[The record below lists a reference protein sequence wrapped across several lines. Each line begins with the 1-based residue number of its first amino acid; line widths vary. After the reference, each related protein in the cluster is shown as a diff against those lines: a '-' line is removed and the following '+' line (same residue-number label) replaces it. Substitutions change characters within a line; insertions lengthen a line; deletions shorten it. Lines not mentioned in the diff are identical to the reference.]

1 MSAHLKFIENLF
13 SNHLESYHQQKV
25 KDPANRAEILKAMGL
40 RLSSQ
45 KVEDASKPKIAE
57 LDPALI
63 FNETLE
69 PIALMDFIKLQ
80 VQLGDNL
87 YAEMYNHLR
96 RVIKVLEPEF
106 MMHSHGEL
114 ISGRHSQTL
123 RFFERCEESTY
134 TLITEND
141 YVGALWAFYFLSHQ
155 YFSAEELSEK
165 IGEESLLRDT
175 FNAFD
180 ITTANIAGKTHQP
193 FKSSIIT
200 QGGSAID
207 HISLSLWGFGPC
219 WIAQNMLSLI
229 PKLGIRT
236 TEQQLEMFNN
246 QWQSSFN
253 IEHPLP
259 NDMQSK
265 STEERLDLTTYAV
278 IQDWGLRPKT
288 EVLDFLKESN
298 MYRDHPWNRAL
309 THLVTIQSVLD
320 LLGHKYGRELVGKIL
335 LN

>member
-1 MSAHLKFIENLF
+1 MSAHLKFIETLF

-45 KVEDASKPKIAE
+45 KVENPSEPQIAE
-57 LDPALI
+57 LDPRLI

-69 PIALMDFIKLQ
+69 PIPLMDFIKLQ
-80 VQLGDNL
+80 VKLGDNL
-87 YAEMYNHLR
+87 YAEMYSHLR
-96 RVIKVLEPEF
+96 RAIKVLEPEL
-106 MMHSHGEL
+106 MAERGTL
-114 ISGRHSQTL
+114 ISGHHSQTL
-123 RFFERCEESTY
+123 RFFERCEEGTH

-155 YFSAEELSEK
+155 YFPKEELSGK
-165 IGEESLLRDT
+165 MGDSSLLLDT

-180 ITTANIAGKTHQP
+180 ITTASIAGKASQS
-193 FKSSIIT
+193 FKSSIIMNN
-200 QGGSAID
+200 GSAID
-207 HISLSLWGFGPC
+207 HISLYLWGYGPC

-259 NDMQSK
+259 DDMQSK
-265 STEERLDLTTYAV
+265 ATEERLDLTTYKV
-278 IQDWGLRPKT
+278 IEYWGLRPKS
-288 EVLDFLKESN
+288 EVLEFLQESN
-298 MYRDHPWNRAL
+298 MYHDNPWNRAL

>member
-1 MSAHLKFIENLF
+1 MSAHLKFIETLF
-13 SNHLESYHQQKV
+13 SNSLENYHQQKV

-45 KVEDASKPKIAE
+45 KVEDANKPKIAE

-63 FNETLE
+63 FNEKLE

-96 RVIKVLEPEF
+96 RVIKVLEPEL
-106 MMHSHGEL
+106 MAKRDAL

-123 RFFERCEESTY
+123 RFFERCKENTH

-180 ITTANIAGKTHQP
+180 ITTTNIAGKASQS
-193 FKSSIIT
+193 FKSCIIMNN
-200 QGGSAID
+200 GSAID
-207 HISLSLWGFGPC
+207 HMSLSLWGFGPC
-219 WIAQNMLSLI
+219 WIAQKMLTLI

-253 IEHPLP
+253 IGNPLP
-259 NDMQSK
+259 DDMQSK

-278 IQDWGLRPKT
+278 IQYWGLRPKA
-288 EVLDFLKESN
+288 EVLDFLKQSN
-298 MYRDHPWNRAL
+298 MYRNNPWNRAL

-320 LLGHKYGRELVGKIL
+320 LLGHRYGRDVVGKIL